1 MESLFVLLGME
12 VKFIMKME
20 SMDVPK
26 TRAEFELRF
35 HHLIHG
41 IETGRTHLGPC
52 AKDLMLLRNL
62 PNGRLDF
69 LSVNESARLNANT
82 MFSMRGMFER
92 NSELSEFFDE
102 KGGDSES

>member
-1 MESLFVLLGME
+1 MESLFALLGME

-41 IETGRTHLGPC
+41 VETGRTHLGPC
-52 AKDLMLLRNL
+52 TKDLMLLRKL

-69 LSVNESARLNANT
+69 LSVNESARLNANS
-82 MFSMRGMFER
+82 MFSMRKMFEM
-92 NSELSEFFDE
+92 NDGMIDLADEEL
-102 KGGDSES
+102 GDSKA